1 MPTTANQP
9 VPTAVHALV
18 MGVATLVAAG
28 LAWGVAAGL
37 GADASTLRIVLMAS
51 GAGAL
56 ATFAPVVF
64 RVRSEYWGVAVMA
77 AGVGRIL
84 LSLGCCYLV
93 RESSPG
99 ILARP
104 LFVGVVSGAFVLL
117 VVEVTSAVK
126 ILAAIERRRSTP
138 LDGAPSNGKAA

>member
-1 MPTTANQP
+1 MTTTANQS

-18 MGVATLVAAG
+18 MGVATLVALG
-28 LAWGVAAGL
+28 LAWGVAAAL
-37 GADASTLRIVLMAS
+37 GADAFTLRIVLV
-51 GAGAL
+51 AL
-56 ATFAPVVF
+56 GFGTIATFAPVVF
-64 RVRSEYWGVAVMA
+64 RVRSEYWGVSVMA
-77 AGVGRIL
+77 AGVGRLL

-93 RESSPG
+93 RESSPDV
-99 ILARP
+99 LARP

-126 ILAAIERRRSTP
+126 ILAAIERRRTTP